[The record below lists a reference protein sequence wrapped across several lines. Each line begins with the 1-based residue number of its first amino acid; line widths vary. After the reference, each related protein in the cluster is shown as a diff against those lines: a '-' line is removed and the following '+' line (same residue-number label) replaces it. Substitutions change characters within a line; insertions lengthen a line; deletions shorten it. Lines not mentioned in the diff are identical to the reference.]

1 MQSRAGLA
9 LLRTSGA
16 GDLLLASRLHAL
28 QQAAPLRFVQTALE
42 RPRSKLQ
49 VVDEATGRKGVAETA
64 LAAAPR
70 HSRA

>member
-1 MQSRAGLA
+1 MGFI
-9 LLRTSGA
+9 
-16 GDLLLASRLHAL
+16 
-28 QQAAPLRFVQTALE
+28 AARG
-42 RPRSKLQ
+42 KLQ